1 MLHCMYILHFLHPSS
16 IKGHLGCFHLLDL
29 WIMLL
34 RIGTYKCLFK
44 ILLSIALFSLVTF
57 LQIGRL
63 IHQRRRWHPS
73 PVLLPG
79 KSHGRRRL
87 VGYSPWGCEESDTT
101 ERLPFFF
108 FFTHMWNCWVYL
120 ALTLWCSSGLDLR
133 CSPLSVF
140 SPYIISLICMK
151 YKYPGLSSF
160 YL

>member
-108 FFTHMWNCWVYL
+108 FFNPHVEL
-120 ALTLWCSSGLDLR
+120 L
-133 CSPLSVF
+133 
-140 SPYIISLICMK
+140 
-151 YKYPGLSSF
+151 GLSGSYTLMF
-160 YL
+160 FRARFEMLSSLCVFPLHYLTDLHEI